1 MSASRINA
9 LQTDDFRVERRDDEW
24 VVTFTPTGAR
34 YYFGDDGMETRTSDA
49 DLPPEDLPM
58 DYDPLEVERMAA
70 LIAYAARGH
79 AT

>member
-1 MSASRINA
+1 MTASKLSAP
-9 LQTDDFRVERRDDEW
+9 QTDDFRVERKDGEW

-34 YYFGDDGMETRTSDA
+34 YYFGDDGMETRASDS
-49 DLPPEDLPM
+49 DVPPEDLPM

-70 LIAYAARGH
+70 LVAYAARGH

>member
-1 MSASRINA
+1 MTSRTNA
-9 LQTDDFRVERRDDEW
+9 LRTDDFRVERHDGQW
-24 VVTFTPTGAR
+24 IVTFTPTGAR
-34 YYFGDDGMETRTSDA
+34 FAFGDDGMETHASDA
-49 DLPPEDLPM
+49 DIPPEDAPA